1 MYTIVQPD
9 KTTKYMEQV
18 DNSKN
23 KVTIFLA
30 GTIEMGAGIKW
41 HRDAA
46 KQIYHVLSA
55 KIKDNT
61 KMPQLEFYNP
71 RRTKDFTPEME
82 VPQINWEQ
90 EHLAN
95 ADYIFMYIQPDSK
108 SPISLLEFGEFIKTG
123 KLYLYCEPTFYRY
136 RNLELT
142 AAFNKQADHVL
153 NTTASAI
160 NKLCDTIVSKVNA

>member
-18 DNSKN
+18 ANNN

-41 HRDAA
+41 HRQVAE
-46 KQIYHVLSA
+46 QIYHVLSA

-61 KMPQLEFYNP
+61 KMPELEFYNP

-82 VPQINWEQ
+82 IPQIKWEQ
-90 EHLAN
+90 ERLAR
-95 ADYIFMYIQPDSK
+95 ADYIFMYIQPNSK
-108 SPISLLEFGEFIKTG
+108 SPISLLEFGEFIKSG
-123 KLYLYCEPTFYRY
+123 KLYVYCEPTFYRY
-136 RNLELT
+136 HNLALT
-142 AAFNKQADHVL
+142 AAFNNQADHIL
-153 NTTASAI
+153 DTTTSAI
-160 NKLCDTIVSKVNA
+160 NKLCDAIANKVNA

>member
-9 KTTKYMEQV
+9 KTTKYMAQV
-18 DNSKN
+18 GNSKK

-41 HRDAA
+41 HRQVAE
-46 KQIYHVLSA
+46 QIYHVLSA

-61 KMPQLEFYNP
+61 KMPELEFYNP
-71 RRTKDFTPEME
+71 RRTKDFTPEIE
-82 VPQINWEQ
+82 VSQIKWEQ
-90 EHLAN
+90 EHLAK

-123 KLYLYCEPTFYRY
+123 KLYLYCEPSFYRY

-142 AAFNKQADHVL
+142 AAFNQQADHVL

-160 NKLCDTIVSKVNA
+160 NKLCDAIASKVNV